1 MPAIPPEC
9 HPQVLLPPQS
19 IPAVSPRAKGAAVAV
34 GRDAAV
40 GSSLRVDRAVMLLKP
55 AIDSG
60 RAGATLVETLRGLE
74 DACREMGDDYLGT
87 MRKTGRAVLKLE
99 AEKLSLPPAGTAGR
113 FDVSAL
119 RSPELREAFL
129 DPSTIATKVAIP
141 KGPRIGSRV
150 TEAWLNVLARLDACG
165 ILRLACER
173 ELPRGFAGEDLKSGL
188 FTRFL
193 YDFNSCLQRRKK
205 NVFSVETRVVSLQN
219 RKRR

>member
-1 MPAIPPEC
+1 MLKLAQE
-9 HPQVLLPPQS
+9 QALRF
-19 IPAVSPRAKGAAVAV
+19 ARASRMV
-34 GRDAAV
+34 
-40 GSSLRVDRAVMLLKP
+40 KP

-87 MRKTGRAVLKLE
+87 MRKTGRACLKLE
-99 AEKLSLPPAGTAGR
+99 AEKLSLPPDGTAGR

-173 ELPRGFAGEDLKSGL
+173 ELPRWLPGGGLWSGF
-188 FTRFL
+188 
-193 YDFNSCLQRRKK
+193 FNSSKGRRDAPDDIEPLKAECDRRIERRC
-205 NVFSVETRVVSLQN
+205 NTYVSTWVDAGGDFLGRVQEVAC
-219 RKRR
+219 